1 MSGMSLEQ
9 AKSILD
15 EASKNCDAVR
25 ARVGGVVAELS
36 EAKTKLSA
44 VAGAGFALTQ
54 VMQALGAIE
63 GATKALQEAG
73 QKAGI
78 AGQMTRNAISGGNL

>member
-1 MSGMSLEQ
+1 MSMSLDG
-9 AKSILD
+9 AKTVLTD
-15 EASKNCDAVR
+15 AARDCDA
-25 ARVGGVVAELS
+25 ARSRIGGVVAELS
-36 EAKTKLSA
+36 EAKVKLNA

-78 AGQMTRNAISGGNL
+78 AGQMTRAAVSGGNL